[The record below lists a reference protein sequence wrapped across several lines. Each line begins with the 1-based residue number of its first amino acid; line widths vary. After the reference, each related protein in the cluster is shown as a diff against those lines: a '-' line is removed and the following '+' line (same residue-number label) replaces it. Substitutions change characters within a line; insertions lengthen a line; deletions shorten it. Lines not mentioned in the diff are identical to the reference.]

1 MSFQLTASRRGWQKW
16 TDVPE
21 LWNKFQLTASRRG
34 WRKCR
39 VKSDSFRAISTH
51 SLTKRLT
58 MYSAK
63 RVSPITAFQ
72 LTASRRGWR
81 VKKITKLSTILFQ
94 LTASRRGWLWLLSI
108 ASGCCHF
115 NSQPHE
121 EADYNVNYLCHNRKH
136 FNSQPHEEADDN
148 VVIRAPDSYIST
160 HSLTKR
166 LTRPV
171 WKASADCRHFNSQ
184 PHEEADNVLRNC

>member
-81 VKKITKLSTILFQ
+81 QLKGKTVRWKTFQLTASRRGWLHPPEQSSAHVAFQLTASRRGWRVKKITKLSTILFQ

-108 ASGCCHF
+108 ASWCC
-115 NSQPHE
+115 
-121 EADYNVNYLCHNRKH
+121 
-136 FNSQPHEEADDN
+136 
-148 VVIRAPDSYIST
+148 
-160 HSLTKR
+160 
-166 LTRPV
+166 
-171 WKASADCRHFNSQ
+171 HFNSQ